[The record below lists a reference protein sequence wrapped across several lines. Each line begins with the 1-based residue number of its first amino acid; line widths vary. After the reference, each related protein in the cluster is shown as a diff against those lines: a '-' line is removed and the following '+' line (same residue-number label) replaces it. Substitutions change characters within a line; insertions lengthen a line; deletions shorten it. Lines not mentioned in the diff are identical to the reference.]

1 MAYVFKQVI
10 NAPIARVWSLLEDD
24 EKLPLW
30 MPQIVEINYPYGKHR
45 DAPVGTRFTQKLKEG
60 GRVRAYQGE
69 VTAYEAPY
77 LLGVRLFDDNFAV
90 DVTYRL
96 TADGDKTTLDYRA
109 DVTLKS
115 VIARIMGTLFGWLTK
130 RLIRQ
135 LMGNLKRVAET
146 QSA

>member
-1 MAYVFKQVI
+1 MVYVFRQVI

-30 MPQIVEINYPYGKHR
+30 IPQIVEINYPDGKNS

-60 GRVRAYQGE
+60 GRIREYQVE

-77 LLGVRLFDDNFAV
+77 LLGVRLFDNNFAV
-90 DVTYRL
+90 DVTYKL
-96 TADGDKTTLDYRA
+96 TADGDETTLDYRA
-109 DVTLKS
+109 EVTLNS
-115 VIARIMGTLFGWLTK
+115 VFARIMGTLFGWLTK
-130 RLIRQ
+130 RLVRQ

-146 QSA
+146 QSV

>member
-10 NAPIARVWSLLEDD
+10 HAPIARVWALLDDD

-30 MPQIVEINYPYGKHR
+30 MPQLVEINYPDGKNR

-60 GRVRAYQGE
+60 GRIREYQGE

-90 DVTYRL
+90 DMTYRL
-96 TADGDKTTLDYRA
+96 TGDGDKTTLDYRA
-109 DVTLKS
+109 DVTLNS

-130 RLIRQ
+130 RLVRQ
-135 LMGNLKRVAET
+135 LMDNLKRVAET